1 MFWLGGL
8 KAARG
13 PADDFWY
20 GPTGGESAS
29 GIRVSPDVSMQLTVV
44 YRCVNLLA
52 ATMAKLPLKLR
63 DRTSS
68 VPADTHPVA
77 RLLTRRPNRWQ
88 TPYQWRAMQGAHV
101 FLRGNGY
108 SRIVFD
114 GAGMPAELVP
124 MHPDAVEIDKL
135 AGGDWRYKWR
145 QDNGQ
150 SLVLLRDEVLHLKG
164 LSNDGICGMSPIA
177 AQRESIGAAVA
188 AQNYA
193 ARVFKNNARPG
204 GGFIKFPGKFP
215 DVEAKRRFRD
225 SWQASQT
232 GANAHTTA
240 VLDQGMEY
248 VPLGMTNTD
257 AQFIETRK
265 YSDTDLC
272 RIFGVPPHK
281 VGVMDRA
288 TYSNME
294 QQNVEFFEEIHSI
307 AANFEQLIQMQL
319 LTPDEE
325 ERLYVQFELKGVL
338 RADSDTRSKFYGA
351 AIKDGWMTRNEVR
364 EREDMEPLDGLDKPL
379 EPLNMAPAG
388 QRDNQPPQDRQQA
401 LLQGAATRAVTREV
415 RAVRRLVAESGGVA
429 WVSVGEFYGLHADFV
444 SEALACDHAAAAAW
458 CDARH
463 DALRAADDAGAL
475 LDQWETEGA
484 EALKGLMQ

>member
-1 MFWLGGL
+1 MFWRGGL

-13 PADDFWY
+13 PTDDFWY
-20 GPTGGESAS
+20 GPIGSESAS

-44 YRCVNLLA
+44 YRCVHLLA

-63 DRTSS
+63 DRATSK
-68 VPADTHPVA
+68 PDDAHPVS

-101 FLRGNGY
+101 FLRGNAY

-114 GAGMPAELVP
+114 GAGNAVELVP
-124 MHPDAVEIDKL
+124 MHPDAVDIDEL
-135 AGGDWRYKWR
+135 PGGDWRYKWK
-145 QDNGQ
+145 QKNG
-150 SLVLLRDEVLHLKG
+150 VAIPLLRDEVLHLKG

-204 GGFIKFPGKFP
+204 GGYIKAPSKFP

-225 SWQASQT
+225 AWQDSQT
-232 GANAHTTA
+232 GANAHKTA
-240 VLDQGMEY
+240 ILEGGMEY
-248 VPLGMTNTD
+248 VALGMTNTD

-319 LTPDEE
+319 LTPEE
-325 ERLYVQFELKGVL
+325 EDRLYVQFELKGVL

-388 QRDNQPPQDRQQA
+388 QRDNQPPQNRQQA
-401 LLQGAATRAVTREV
+401 LLQGAADRAITREIG
-415 RAVRRLVAESGGVA
+415 AVSKIIARVGHVAALPECT
-429 WVSVGEFYGLHADFV
+429 EFYGRHAAYLAD
-444 SEALACDHAAAAAW
+444 ALACSVEAATAW
-458 CDARH
+458 CDERLARLRTH
-463 DALRAADDAGAL
+463 DARLT
-475 LDQWETEGA
+475 LDLWETEGA
-484 EALKGLMQ
+484 DALKGLMQ

>member
-1 MFWLGGL
+1 MFWAGGL
-8 KAARG
+8 RAAKG
-13 PADDFWY
+13 PTDDFWY
-20 GPTGGESAS
+20 GPVGSESAS
-29 GIRVSPDVSMQLTVV
+29 GVRVSPDVSMQLTVV
-44 YRCVNLLA
+44 YRCVSLLA

-68 VPADTHPVA
+68 VPQDMHPVA
-77 RLLTRRPNRWQ
+77 RLLGRRPNRWQ

-114 GAGMPAELVP
+114 GAGMPAELIP
-124 MHPDAVEIDKL
+124 MHPDAVDIEETS
-135 AGGDWRYKWR
+135 GGDWRYKWK
-145 QDNGQ
+145 QKNG
-150 SLVLLRDEVLHLKG
+150 SAIVLLRDEVLHLKG
-164 LSNDGICGMSPIA
+164 LSNDGITGMSPIA

-193 ARVFKNNARPG
+193 ARVFRNNARPG
-204 GGFIKFPGKFP
+204 GGYLKTPAKFA
-215 DVEAKRRFRD
+215 DVEAKRKFRD
-225 SWQASQT
+225 AWQDSQT
-232 GANAHTTA
+232 GSNAHKTA
-240 VLDQGMEY
+240 ILEGGMEY
-248 VPLGMTNTD
+248 VALGMTNSD

-338 RADSDTRSKFYGA
+338 RADSSTRSQFYGA

-401 LLQGAATRAVTREV
+401 LLQSAADRAVTREIG
-415 RAVRRLVAESGGVA
+415 AVRKICAKGGDESGA
-429 WVSVGEFYGLHADFV
+429 LLEFYRGHATYLAN
-444 SEALACDHAAAAAW
+444 ALACDLHAAGIW
-458 CDARH
+458 CNERMETLRNRDIESTLAEWELTGA
-463 DALRAADDAGAL
+463 DALK
-475 LDQWETEGA
+475 E
-484 EALKGLMQ
+484 LMQ

>member
-1 MFWLGGL
+1 MFWTGAMS
-8 KAARG
+8 AARG
-13 PADDFWY
+13 AGDDFWY
-20 GPTGGESAS
+20 GAVGNESAA
-29 GIRVSPDVSMQLTVV
+29 GVYVSPDVSMQLTVV
-44 YRCVNLLA
+44 YRCVSLLA

-63 DRTSS
+63 NRATSS
-68 VPADTHPVA
+68 TDDAHPVS

-108 SRIVFD
+108 SRIVSD
-114 GAGMPAELVP
+114 GSGNPVELVP
-124 MHPDAVEIDKL
+124 MSPDSVDIDAL
-135 AGGDWRYKWR
+135 PGGDWRYKWR
-145 QDNGQ
+145 QPSGPPI
-150 SLVLLRDEVLHLKG
+150 VLLRDEVLHLKG
-164 LSNDGICGMSPIA
+164 LSNDGICGISPIA
-177 AQRESIGAAVA
+177 SQRESIGAAIA
-188 AQNYA
+188 AQRYA

-204 GGFIKFPGKFP
+204 GGFLKTPNKFP

-225 SWQASQT
+225 AWQDSQT
-232 GANAHTTA
+232 GDNAHKTA
-240 VLDQGMEY
+240 ILEGGMDY
-248 VPLGMTNTD
+248 VELGMTNAD
-257 AQFIETRK
+257 AQFVESRK

-388 QRDNQPPQDRQQA
+388 QRDNEPPQDRQQA
-401 LLQGAATRAVTREV
+401 LLRSAADRAVTREIG
-415 RAVRRLVAESGGVA
+415 AVRKITARGADAGGALVDFYRGHAEYLA
-429 WVSVGEFYGLHADFV
+429 N
-444 SEALACDHAAAAAW
+444 ALACDAHAAGAW
-458 CDARH
+458 CNERYTALTKRDPDAVL
-463 DALRAADDAGAL
+463 AE
-475 LDQWETEGA
+475 WETEGA
-484 EALKGLMQ
+484 DALKGLMQ

>member
-1 MFWLGGL
+1 MFWLGGMR
-8 KAARG
+8 ATRG
-13 PADDFWY
+13 PADDFWFAPV
-20 GPTGGESAS
+20 GDSSS
-29 GIRVSPDVSMQLTVV
+29 GVRVSPDVSMQLTVV

-63 DRTSS
+63 DRASS
-68 VPADTHPVA
+68 APQDAHPVA
-77 RLLTRRPNRWQ
+77 RLLSRRPNRWQ

-114 GAGMPAELVP
+114 GAGQPSELVP
-124 MHPDAVEIDKL
+124 MHPDAVGIDKL
-135 AGGDWRYKWR
+135 PGGDWRYKWK

-150 SLVLLRDEVLHLKG
+150 SIVLLRDEVLHLKG

-177 AQRESIGAAVA
+177 AQREAIGAAVA
-188 AQNYA
+188 AQGYA

-204 GGFIKFPGKFP
+204 GGYLKFPGKFP
-215 DVEAKRRFRD
+215 DVEAKRRFREQWQD
-225 SWQASQT
+225 SQS
-232 GANAHTTA
+232 GANAHKTA

-248 VPLGMTNTD
+248 VALGMTNSD

-307 AANFEQLIQMQL
+307 AANFEQLIQVQL

-388 QRDNQPPQDRQQA
+388 QRDNQPPQSRQQA
-401 LLQGAATRAVTREV
+401 LMQAAAERAVTREIG
-415 RAVRRLVAESGGVA
+415 AVSKIIARMGHATALPEIT
-429 WVSVGEFYGLHADFV
+429 EFYGRHAAYLA
-444 SEALACDHAAAAAW
+444 EALACSIESARAW
-458 CDARH
+458 CDARLDRLRST
-463 DALRAADDAGAL
+463 DARLT
-475 LDQWETEGA
+475 LDLWETEGA
-484 EALKGLMQ
+484 DALKGLMQ

>member
-8 KAARG
+8 RAARSA
-13 PADDFWY
+13 ADDFWFA
-20 GPTGGESAS
+20 PVGGDTAS
-29 GIRVSPDVSMQLTVV
+29 GVRVSPDVSMQLTVV

-68 VPADTHPVA
+68 VPQDMHPVA
-77 RLLTRRPNRWQ
+77 RLLGRRPNRWQ

-114 GAGMPAELVP
+114 GAGMPAELIP
-124 MHPDAVEIDKL
+124 MHPDAVDIEETS
-135 AGGDWRYKWR
+135 GGDWRYKWK
-145 QDNGQ
+145 QKNG
-150 SLVLLRDEVLHLKG
+150 SAIVLLRDEVLHLKG
-164 LSNDGICGMSPIA
+164 LSNDGITGMSPIA

-193 ARVFKNNARPG
+193 ARVFRNNARPG
-204 GGFIKFPGKFP
+204 GGYLKTPAKFA
-215 DVEAKRRFRD
+215 DVEAKRKFRD
-225 SWQASQT
+225 AWQDSQT
-232 GANAHTTA
+232 GSNAHKTA
-240 VLDQGMEY
+240 ILEGGMEY
-248 VPLGMTNTD
+248 VALGMTNSD

-338 RADSDTRSKFYGA
+338 RADSSTRSQFYGA

-401 LLQGAATRAVTREV
+401 LLQSAADRAVTREIG
-415 RAVRRLVAESGGVA
+415 AVRKICAKGGPDARADVTEFYA
-429 WVSVGEFYGLHADFV
+429 KHGEFLA
-444 SEALACDHAAAAAW
+444 SALQCPPMW
-458 CDARH
+458 QPERQPCRP
-463 DALRAADDAGAL
+463 RP
-475 LDQWETEGA
+475 Q
-484 EALKGLMQ
+484 